1 MGGIGAEQRE
11 LEKKKELKVK
21 VEVDFKKE
29 KFPEWGAVLIGQLAL
44 YKIKIE
50 EWNLPMDVLSLI
62 RREAMVIILI

>member
-1 MGGIGAEQRE
+1 M
-11 LEKKKELKVK
+11 K